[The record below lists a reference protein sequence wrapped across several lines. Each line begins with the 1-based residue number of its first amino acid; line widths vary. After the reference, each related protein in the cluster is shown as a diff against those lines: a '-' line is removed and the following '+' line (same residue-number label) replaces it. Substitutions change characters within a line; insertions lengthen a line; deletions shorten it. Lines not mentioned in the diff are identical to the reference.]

1 MFSLTNLLRPH
12 ILSLTP
18 YSSARDEYTGKEGIF
33 LDANENPL
41 GSTTTQGD
49 YNRYPDPHQG
59 AIKHRLAP
67 IKGVRPAQIFL
78 GNGSDEPID
87 LLVRATCTPGSQ
99 DSILIMPPTY
109 GMYEVS
115 AAVNDVNIT
124 KVPLTPDFQVDTQ
137 AVLAAIT
144 NHTKL
149 IWLCSPNNPSGNLLQ
164 ADAIWTILK
173 AADQSL
179 VIVDEA
185 YIDFA
190 STPSWTSELDNYPN
204 LVVLQTFSKAWG
216 LAALRLGMCFASD
229 ELIAVLNKIK
239 PPYNI
244 SAPTQALA
252 LDALTNEEA
261 KNRMVAQIMAE
272 RQQLAEKLRSLPIVQ
287 VIHPSDA
294 NFLLVQFTD
303 ANATFAYLIDQ
314 QVIVRDRS
322 KVKLCDGCLRIS
334 VGTSEENESLI
345 AVLRQMPQAPLPTD
359 LPLGTGEDATRPE
372 LVSNA

>member
-1 MFSLTNLLRPH
+1 MFSLNNLLRPH
-12 ILSLTP
+12 ILTLMP
-18 YSSARDEYTGKEGIF
+18 YSSARDEYTGKEGVF

-41 GSTTTQGD
+41 GSTTTGN
-49 YNRYPDPHQG
+49 YNRYPDPHQW
-59 AIKHRLAP
+59 AIKQRLAP
-67 IKGVRPAQIFL
+67 IKGVRPEQIFL

-87 LLVRATCTPGSQ
+87 LLVRATCTPGT

-115 AAVNDVNIT
+115 AAINDVKVT
-124 KVPLTPDFQVDTQ
+124 KVPLTADFLVDTD

-144 NHTKL
+144 DTTKL

-164 ADAIWTILK
+164 PESIRTILD
-173 AADQSL
+173 AAQQSL

-190 STPSWTSELDNYPN
+190 DVPSWTSELDNYPN

-216 LAALRLGMCFASD
+216 LAALRLGMCFASE
-229 ELIAVLNKIK
+229 ELIRIMNKIK

-252 LDALTNEEA
+252 LEALGNESE
-261 KNRMVAQIMAE
+261 KNGMVAQILAE
-272 RQQLAEKLRSLPIVQ
+272 RQSLADELRALPMVQ
-287 VIHPSDA
+287 VVHPSDA
-294 NFLLVQFTD
+294 NFLLVQFVD
-303 ANATFAYLIDQ
+303 AKGTFEYLIEQ

-322 KVKLCDGCLRIS
+322 NVKLCDGCLRIS
-334 VGTSEENESLI
+334 VGTSTENERLM
-345 AVLRQMPQAPLPTD
+345 AVLRQIHDVSPATD
-359 LPLGTGEDATRPE
+359 LPLGTGDDATRPE